1 MTEHAFVAEVSEVLR
16 LVIHSLYSHREI
28 FLRELVSNAS
38 DAVDK
43 LRFRAI
49 TEPALLGEEPALEIR
64 IFTDEAAG
72 TLTIEDTGIGMT
84 EEELVKNLGTVAH
97 SGTRELL
104 KKLGEQKGDLSLI
117 GQFGVGFYSAYLVA
131 DRVDVESRAAGAA
144 AGAGDAGG
152 FKWSS
157 DGTSKFTVEPTDKK
171 DRGTRVVLH
180 LKADAKE
187 FLESW
192 KITELVRRYSDYVAH
207 PIRVARKVEGGE
219 PVLEQA
225 NRGSALWQRPKS
237 EITSEQ
243 YDELYKHISHDFEAP
258 LGKTHFK
265 IEGSLEL
272 SGILYVPQKPPF
284 DLFDPGKRRGIRLFV
299 KRVFIMDDCEEILP
313 NWLRFMKGVVDSDD
327 LPLNVSREL
336 LQDSGVVRAIKK
348 NVIKKSLELLEE
360 LAAAPGDGYGTFFRS
375 FGPVLKEG
383 LATDVEYRDRLAKLV
398 RYESTK
404 EPGQVSLE
412 SYKERAKEGQKEIY
426 YLYGSSKTAVKT
438 SPYLEAL
445 EAKGYEVLLMTDPV
459 DEWACEA
466 LGEFQGMKLVSAM
479 RADVSAGDTEEEKKS
494 RTAHEAEVKPLLER
508 MQKVL
513 GDRVKEVK
521 VSARLL
527 SSPACLALDAGQI
540 PAYMEA
546 LLRAN
551 GRPVPQAKRIFEVN
565 PSHPLIERLAHK
577 GDVALVDDAIE
588 LLFDQAKLLEGS
600 SIDDPQKFAE
610 RLASVLTAS
619 LA

>member
-49 TEPALLGEEPALEIR
+49 TEPALLGDEPTLEIR
-64 IFTDEAAG
+64 IRADEAAG

-131 DRVDVESRAAGAA
+131 DRVDVESRAAGAEA
-144 AGAGDAGG
+144 A

-157 DGTSKFTVEPTDKK
+157 DGTSKFTVEPSEKK
-171 DRGTRVVLH
+171 DRGTKVVLH
-180 LKADAKE
+180 LKSDAKE
-187 FLESW
+187 FLENW
-192 KITELVRRYSDYVAH
+192 KLTELVRRYSDYVAH
-207 PIRVARKVEGGE
+207 PIRVERKVEGKE
-219 PVLEQA
+219 PELEQA

-243 YDELYKHISHDFEAP
+243 YDELYKHLSHDFESP

-272 SGILYVPQKPPF
+272 SGILYVPSKPPF

-336 LQDSGVVRAIKK
+336 LQDSSVVRGIKK
-348 NVIKKSLELLEE
+348 NVVKKSLDLLEE
-360 LAAAPGDGYGTFFRS
+360 IAADRPEDYTTFFRS

-404 EPGQVSLE
+404 EPGMVSLE
-412 SYKERAKEGQKEIY
+412 SYKSRAKEGQKDIY
-426 YLYGSSKTAVKT
+426 YLYGSSKTAVKS

-479 RADVSAGDTEEEKKS
+479 RADVSASDSDEEKKA
-494 RTAHEAEVKPLLER
+494 REEGEGAVKPLLER
-508 MQKVL
+508 IQKVL

-521 VSARLL
+521 VSSRLL
-527 SSPACLALDAGQI
+527 ASPACLALDAGQI

-551 GRPVPQAKRIFEVN
+551 GRPVPQSKRIFEVN
-565 PSHPLIERLAHK
+565 PKHALIEKLVAK
-577 GDVALVDDAIE
+577 GDAAVVDDAIE

-600 SIDDPQKFAE
+600 SIDDPQKFGE
-610 RLASVLTAS
+610 RLANVLSAS
-619 LA
+619 LG

>member
-49 TEPALLGEEPALEIR
+49 TEPALLGDEPTLEIR
-64 IFTDEAAG
+64 IRADAAAA

-131 DRVDVESRAAGAA
+131 DRVDVESRAAGAEA
-144 AGAGDAGG
+144 A
-152 FKWSS
+152 FRWSS
-157 DGTSKFTVEPTDKK
+157 DGTSKFTVEAIGKK
-171 DRGTRVVLH
+171 DRGTKVVLH
-180 LKADAKE
+180 LKEEAKE
-187 FLESW
+187 FLENW
-192 KITELVRRYSDYVAH
+192 KLTEMVRRYSDYVAH
-207 PIRVARKVEGGE
+207 PIRVERAVEGGE

-237 EITSEQ
+237 EIKSEQ
-243 YDELYKHISHDFEAP
+243 YDELYKHLSHDFESP

-272 SGILYVPQKPPF
+272 SGILFVPSKPPF
-284 DLFDPGKRRGIRLFV
+284 DLFDPGKGRGIRLFV

-336 LQDSGVVRAIKK
+336 LQDSSVVRGIKK
-348 NVIKKSLELLEE
+348 NVVKKSLDLLEE
-360 LAAAPGDGYGTFFRS
+360 IAADRPEDYQTFFRS

-404 EPGQVSLE
+404 EPGMVSLE
-412 SYKERAKEGQKEIY
+412 SYKARAKEGQKDLY
-426 YLYGSSKTAVKT
+426 YLYGSSKTAVKS

-479 RADVSAGDTEEEKKS
+479 RADVAASDSDEERKAREEDEG
-494 RTAHEAEVKPLLER
+494 AVKPLLER
-508 MQKVL
+508 IQKVL

-527 SSPACLALDAGQI
+527 ASPACLALDAGQI

-551 GRPVPQAKRIFEVN
+551 GRPVPQTKRIFEVN
-565 PSHPLIERLAHK
+565 PKHALIAKLMAK
-577 GDVALVDDAIE
+577 GDAAVVDDAIE

-600 SIDDPQKFAE
+600 SIDDPQKFGE
-610 RLASVLTAS
+610 RLANVLTAS
-619 LA
+619 LG